1 MSGDAAAAPA
11 AAGAPAASDGV
22 WVMCQF
28 LHRYLEFRLPE
39 VESLAE
45 MEGFGGQ
52 LEWCALAAVA
62 AANREHACVAPL
74 RGCCGCAKP
83 AQAPPAPWVCEM
95 CR

>member
-11 AAGAPAASDGV
+11 AAGAPASSDGV

-52 LEWCALAAVA
+52 LEWCACGCCVARREQACA
-62 AANREHACVAPL
+62 AARPL
-74 RGCCGCAKP
+74 RLC
-83 AQAPPAPWVCEM
+83 
-95 CR
+95 